1 MKPRAA
7 MPAGFTQPSFAQPGF
22 TQAGFTLVE
31 VLIGITL
38 LAMLATLIATGLRLG
53 GRAWNDA
60 ERLTASGDEV
70 VMLQNLLRRTIVKAR
85 PEFAS
90 ADPRDTTIAF
100 GGEADTLSLM
110 VPRPGTQF
118 DGPWVRERFQVA
130 RNGASL
136 ALFVSLPQNAASF
149 AINQAES
156 RVMLL
161 DHVLTVRF
169 AYFGPD
175 AAGQSAAW
183 QDSWTDRSRLPDL
196 VRITIVRDD
205 PKLRAWPEL
214 VVGTRV
220 TANAGCIHDA
230 YAGGC
235 RRVP

>member
-1 MKPRAA
+1 MEPGTRT
-7 MPAGFTQPSFAQPGF
+7 PAGFEQAGL

-60 ERLTASGDEV
+60 ERLTASSDEV
-70 VMLQNLLRRTIVKAR
+70 AMLQNLLRRTIARAR

-90 ADPRDTTIAF
+90 SDPRDATIAF
-100 GGEADTLSLM
+100 GGEAETLSLTA
-110 VPRPGTQF
+110 PQPGTQF
-118 DGPWVRERFQVA
+118 DGPWVRERFHVA

-136 ALFVSLPQNAASF
+136 ALFVSLPQDTASH
-149 AINQAES
+149 AIDQAEI

-161 DHVLTVRF
+161 DHVQQVRF
-169 AYFGPD
+169 AYFGS
-175 AAGQSAAW
+175 AGPGRSPAW

-196 VRITIVRDD
+196 VRVAIVRDD
-205 PKLRAWPEL
+205 PRLRAWPEL
-214 VVGTRV
+214 VVATRV

-230 YAGGC
+230 HADGC
-235 RRVP
+235 RRMP